1 MKWFVLRYIFQII
14 SGDGNYA
21 SQFDEQLRLI
31 SAEDAAEAWSK
42 GESQAANFHRPFRNC
57 HGELVKWEFICI
69 ADLYEIETPCDGSE
83 IASVLHEPKDMTRF
97 LEELKRREA
106 FVHQSISIQNT
117 SS

>member
-31 SAEDAAEAWSK
+31 QAADATDALSK
-42 GESQAANFHRPFRNC
+42 GEQQASNFHRPFRNC

-69 ADLYEIETPCDGSE
+69 ADLYEIEAPADGSE
-83 IASVLHEPKDMTRF
+83 IASVLHEPKDMANF

-106 FVHQSISIQNT
+106 FVHQSIQIENT
-117 SS
+117 N